1 MDFDINREYQDTLTF
16 VSPESPV
23 SQWQNSQDG
32 NVLPLKYRNGTA
44 VAGLERDRSSV

>member
-23 SQWQNSQDG
+23 SQWQHSQDG
-32 NVLPLKYRNGTA
+32 KL
-44 VAGLERDRSSV
+44 SC